1 LSLSRE
7 LSFYNKIEEV
17 SLNAKSLYEGSHLT
31 CDLLGYRPEGER
43 HYGTMNC
50 EILAIGSELL
60 TPYRQDTNSLY
71 LTERLYGLGVQV
83 IFKTIIGDKLQ
94 HLTEA
99 VRIALGRADIVIV
112 TGGLGPTEDDLTR
125 EAMAAALCIDLKR
138 NAEIVGALYARFAA
152 RRIQMTEN
160 NVRQADI
167 LEGAEALI
175 NPNGTA
181 PGQYLDTVYEG
192 HRKLVILL
200 PGPPGECR
208 PLFDAECLP
217 RLRAALPARH
227 IAMRTLKAAMIPES
241 QADARIA
248 PIYTQYSD
256 VETTIL
262 ANGGDIQLNLL
273 CSNSSMEEAQQ
284 RVDELAEKIEEEL
297 DDVIYSSQGE
307 KLEQIV
313 LFYLE
318 MRGATLAVA
327 ESCTGGML
335 AQRLTSISGSSRSF
349 LGGAVVYSNALKT
362 DFAEVPEEL
371 IEEYGAVSREVAEA
385 LAKGIRRRTGATFGV
400 GITGIAGPGGATD
413 TKPVGLVYISITD
426 GSNTEVLEKRF
437 SGDRDRVRI
446 WASHQA
452 LDMIRRRLM

>member
-1 LSLSRE
+1 
-7 LSFYNKIEEV
+7 
-17 SLNAKSLYEGSHLT
+17 
-31 CDLLGYRPEGER
+31 
-43 HYGTMNC
+43 MNC

-71 LTERLYGLGVQV
+71 LTERLYHLGVQV
-83 IFKTIIGDKLQ
+83 VFKTIIGDRLQ
-94 HLTEA
+94 HLTDA
-99 VRIALGRADIVIV
+99 ARVALGRSDIVVV

-125 EAMAAALCIDLKR
+125 EAIAAALGIKIKR
-138 NAEIVGALYARFAA
+138 HAEIVAALYARFAA
-152 RRIQMTEN
+152 RRATMSDN
-160 NVRQADI
+160 NARQADI
-167 LEGAEALI
+167 LQGAEILT

-192 HRKLVILL
+192 HRKIVILL
-200 PGPPGECR
+200 PGPPNECR
-208 PLFDAECLP
+208 PLFDSECMP
-217 RLRAALPARH
+217 RLRAALPTRY

-248 PIYTQYSD
+248 PIYKKYSD

-262 ANGGDIQLNLL
+262 AGAGEIQLNLL
-273 CSNSSMEEAQQ
+273 CAKPSKEEAQA
-284 RVDELAEKIEEEL
+284 RVDALAEKIEEEL
-297 DDVIYSSQGE
+297 DDFIYSSQGE

-327 ESCTGGML
+327 ESCTGGL
-335 AQRLTSISGSSRSF
+335 LSERLTSISGSSRSF
-349 LGGAVVYSNALKT
+349 LGGVVVYSNALKT
-362 DFAEVPEEL
+362 DFADVPEEL

-400 GITGIAGPGGATD
+400 GITGIAGPGGATE
-413 TKPVGLVYISITD
+413 TKPVGLVYIGITD
-426 GSNTEVLEKRF
+426 GANTEVMEKRF
-437 SGDRDRVRI
+437 LGDRDRVRLF
-446 WASHQA
+446 ASQQA